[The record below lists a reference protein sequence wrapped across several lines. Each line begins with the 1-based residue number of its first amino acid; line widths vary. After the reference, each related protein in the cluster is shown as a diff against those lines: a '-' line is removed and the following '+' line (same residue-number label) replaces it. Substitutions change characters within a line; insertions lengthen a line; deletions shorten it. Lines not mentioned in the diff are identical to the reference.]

1 MSKRKHDD
9 EGAEQPPFEEH
20 SFEQVSETARMLYA
34 ERPFALDGDKDHEFD
49 FLVSDAFDFL
59 DKLHEPYARIA
70 EWRRSATPET
80 LKKFERERVR
90 ARQPFRRAVRII
102 FNDFTEKFA
111 RLRSKFEKRVLRA
124 RALADSSWL
133 GTEEERRAKIAR
145 WKEQGMTLAEVFRV
159 CAISDERQAKRA
171 RAKKRKPWTEERRR
185 KTEASLRKRSAR
197 SLGALRERR
206 FNRAGKEY

>member
-90 ARQPFRRAVRII
+90 ARQPFRRAVR
-102 FNDFTEKFA
+102 
-111 RLRSKFEKRVLRA
+111 KRVLRA

-206 FNRAGKEY
+206 FNRAGKEN